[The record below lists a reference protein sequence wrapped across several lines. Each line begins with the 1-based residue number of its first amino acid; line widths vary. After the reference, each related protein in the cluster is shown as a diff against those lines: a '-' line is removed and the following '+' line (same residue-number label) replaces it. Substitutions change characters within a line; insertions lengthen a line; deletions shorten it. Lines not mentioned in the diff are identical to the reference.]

1 VALFPTALGLYGV
14 VLWSGELQG
23 FIVHEMMPG
32 PGGGSWSYY
41 TLLPTTEYQANCV
54 VPASCF
60 LRAASCSSLRAVRR
74 LLAPSYT

>member
-41 TLLPTTEYQANCV
+41 TLLYRLPSTKPIAWFLL
-54 VPASCF
+54 PASCA
-60 LRAASCSSLRAVRR
+60 LLPAAPCALCVF
-74 LLAPSYT
+74 